1 MNKRPY
7 ALRLT
12 IAVIVMAVFGLSM
25 YPLTPR
31 DFYETLNSLAR
42 NNNDPT
48 ITKVIDAAK
57 EKQQSDP
64 RIYSSQA
71 ILDVADETSTDLTQL
86 VKGVDLQDNR
96 DVISLVRK
104 KSASSIRLGMDL
116 NGGVEFLLELIPEKQ
131 ETIDADGKKKI
142 FDAADR
148 FDHFRDIAIE
158 TLRTRME
165 SQKIFESE
173 ISPAGGRFISLRVPI
188 VTKEEKL
195 KLLELIKMSAKL
207 RFCLVHE
214 KSENLVQEYLA
225 NPEGFIP
232 PIGYSMMETTDIA
245 KDKKTI
251 KRHYLVNLA
260 HPEMDGKGIAEAWP
274 STDQYGQRKIILRFN
289 SQGRRDFA
297 DVTTKNIG
305 RELGIVL
312 DNKLYCAPVIND
324 AITTGSA
331 EISGRFSTEE
341 IQNIS
346 NALTSGSLPLQIRI
360 DGMFDTDPTLGA
372 DNVRQGIFAGVI
384 AMFIVGMFMMF
395 YYKTSGV
402 IGVIALLCNFVVLLG
417 AMAAF
422 DSTLTLPG
430 IGGIV
435 LAIGMSVDAN
445 ILIYERIRE
454 ELSAGRSIVN
464 AIDNGYSRAYT
475 VIIDSNLTTF
485 FVGLILMY
493 FGTGAVK
500 GFAVT
505 LCLGIASC
513 MFTALFLTRLLF
525 DLLDRFSTIKNLSMR
540 QLFARPALQIMKY
553 RFVVLWIAI
562 ILVGSS
568 LAVGAIRG
576 GSSFSID
583 FTGGQQITF
592 DYKNAIPQTDIEN
605 ALTDAGYTNTRIAYK
620 SSSGGTEKK
629 LEIVVPASGKE
640 SSGDAA
646 SDSSRISQLL
656 TNKFPDAKFSGSQE
670 NSVGGLVGWQF
681 TKMALFA
688 TLVAFVGI
696 MFYVAMRFEFNYGFA
711 AVIGLVHDIIV
722 SVGIYL
728 VCGRQISLPVV
739 ASVLT
744 IIGYSIN
751 NSIVIFDR
759 IRENEK
765 LGVDPSFWSV
775 ISLSVNQTLSRSVLT
790 SATTLVVLVIMFFF
804 GGISINDFVFMMGIG
819 IVVGFFSSMYICTS
833 LIGVWHGDKKVH
845 AAKKATKKIA

>member
-7 ALRLT
+7 AFRLT
-12 IAVIVMAVFGLSM
+12 VAIIVMAIFGLSM

-31 DFYETLNSLAR
+31 DFYETLNSLAT
-42 NNNDPT
+42 NSNDPE
-48 ITKVIDAAK
+48 IAKVIAVAK
-57 EKQQSDP
+57 EKQSADNS
-64 RIYSSQA
+64 IYSSQA
-71 ILDVADETSTDLTQL
+71 VLDAADSLGVDMTSL
-86 VKGVDLQDNR
+86 VKGIDLQDNR

-104 KSASSIRLGMDL
+104 KSGSSIRLGMDL

-131 ETIDADGKKKI
+131 ETTGADGKKEV

-173 ISPAGGRFISLRVPI
+173 ISPAGGRFISLRVPV

-214 KSENLVQEYLA
+214 KSDEFIQDYLA
-225 NPEGFIP
+225 DPSGFIS
-232 PIGYSMMETTDIA
+232 PIGYSIMETTDIQ
-245 KDKKTI
+245 KDKKAV
-251 KRHYLVNLA
+251 KRYYLVKNS
-260 HPEMDGKGIAEAWP
+260 PEMDGKGIAEAWP
-274 STDQYGQRKIILRFN
+274 TTDEFGQRKILLRFN
-289 SQGRRDFA
+289 NEGRRKFGE
-297 DVTTKNIG
+297 VTSKNIG
-305 RELGIVL
+305 RLLGIVL
-312 DNKLYCAPVIND
+312 DEKLYCAPVIND

-331 EISGRFSTEE
+331 EISGRFSSEE

-346 NALTSGSLPLQIRI
+346 NALTSGSLPLKIRI

-372 DNVRQGIFAGVI
+372 DNVRQGVWAGI
-384 AMFIVGMFMMF
+384 ISMLLVGLFMIF
-395 YYKTSGV
+395 YYRLPGIIGV
-402 IGVIALLCNFVVLLG
+402 IGLLCNFVVLLG

-430 IGGIV
+430 IGGII

-454 ELSAGRSIVN
+454 ELNSGRSITT
-464 AIDNGYSRAYT
+464 AIDNGYSRAFT
-475 VIIDSNLTTF
+475 VIVDSNLTTF

-513 MFTALFLTRLLF
+513 LFTALFLSRLLF
-525 DLLDRFSTIKNLSMR
+525 DLVDRVRTIKKLSMM
-540 QLFARPALQIMKY
+540 QLFEHPNFQVMKY
-553 RFVVLWIAI
+553 RIVVLWVAV
-562 ILVGSS
+562 ILVTLS
-568 LAVGAIRG
+568 LVAGLVRG
-576 GSSFSID
+576 TSSFSID

-592 DYKNAIPQTDIEN
+592 DYQDAIPQKDIES
-605 ALTDAGYTNTRIAYK
+605 ALVAAGYNNTRIAYK
-620 SSSGGTEKK
+620 SSSSGAEKK
-629 LEIVVPASGKE
+629 LEIVVPSSGHQ
-640 SSGDAA
+640 SSGDAV
-646 SDSSRISQLL
+646 SDSHAISKLL
-656 TNKFPDAKFSGSQE
+656 TSKFPAAKFSGSQE
-670 NSVGGLVGWQF
+670 NSVGGLVGMQF
-681 TKMALFA
+681 TKMALLA
-688 TLVAFVGI
+688 TFIAFIGI
-696 MFYVAMRFEFNYGFA
+696 MFYVALRFEFNYGFA
-711 AVIGLVHDIIV
+711 AVFGLIHDVIL

-759 IRENEK
+759 VRENEK
-765 LGVDPSFWSV
+765 LGVDSSFWNV
-775 ISLSVNQTLSRSVLT
+775 IDLSVNQTLSRSVLT
-790 SATTLVVLVIMFFF
+790 SGTTLLVLLIMFFF
-804 GGISINDFVFMMGIG
+804 GGVSINDFVFMMGIG
-819 IVVGFFSSMYICTS
+819 VVVGFFSSMYICTS
-833 LIGVWHGDKKVH
+833 LIGVWHGDKNVQKSLI
-845 AAKKATKKIA
+845 K